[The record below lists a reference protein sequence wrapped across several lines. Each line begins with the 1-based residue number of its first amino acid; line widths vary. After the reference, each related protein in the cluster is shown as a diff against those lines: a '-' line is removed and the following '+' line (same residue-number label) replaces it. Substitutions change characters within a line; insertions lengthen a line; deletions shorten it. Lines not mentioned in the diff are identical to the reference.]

1 MKKVARIAAI
11 ELHVPSHIL
20 TNEALNAEFPEWSVE
35 RVYDKT
41 GISKRHIAAEGETAS
56 DLAFEAARK
65 LFDRHEVRPD
75 QIDYIILCTQSPDYF
90 LPTTACLLQNRL
102 GIPVSAG
109 AVDINQGCSGYIY
122 GLGLAKG
129 LIETEQATNVLL
141 LTAETYSKYLGRND
155 KSVRTLFGDAAAA
168 TLVTLG
174 EKSEGRHFHSF
185 VYGTDGAGA
194 ENLIVPTGGSRQI
207 GPSCLSMN
215 GPEVLAFTLKRVPEL
230 VDAVLAKAG
239 MQKSDVDFFVPHQA
253 NKFMVESLARK
264 LGFPHEKLIQEY
276 QDFGNTVSS
285 TLPIALK
292 MASESGKLAGNQRLL
307 LAGFGVGYS
316 WGGCIVDW

>member
-20 TNEALNAEFPEWSVE
+20 TNEALHDEFPEWSVQ

-41 GISKRHIAAEGETAS
+41 GISKRHIVADGETAS

-65 LFDRHEVRPD
+65 LFAHYDITPTE
-75 QIDYIILCTQSPDYF
+75 IDYIILCTQSPDYF

-129 LIETEQATNVLL
+129 LLETDQAKNVLL
-141 LTAETYSKYLGRND
+141 LTAETYSKYLSKED

-174 EKSEGRHFHSF
+174 DVSEGGSFHSF
-185 VYGTDGAGA
+185 VYGSDGAGA
-194 ENLIVPTGGSRQI
+194 ENLIVPKGAARGN
-207 GPSCLSMN
+207 GNSCLSMN
-215 GPEVLAFTLKRVPEL
+215 GPEVLAFTLKRVPDL
-230 VDAVLAKAG
+230 VDAILTKAQ
-239 MQKSDVDFFVPHQA
+239 MQKSDVDLFVPHQA
-253 NKFMVESLARK
+253 NKFMIESLARK
-264 LGFPHEKLIQEY
+264 LGFPNERLLQEY

-285 TLPIALK
+285 TIPIALK
-292 MASESGKLAGNQRLL
+292 MGSDSGKIIRKQRLL

-316 WGGCIVDW
+316 WGGCILDW